1 MELDK
6 AAMLEG
12 MVVLTRATLQGV
24 ADHVRDNVP
33 DEYRREMLIKIG
45 TAMTELLEI
54 SWMIHKEHP
63 VLNPYPEETRL
74 GEEMRAKAALK
85 KKSD

>member
-6 AAMLEG
+6 AAILEG
-12 MVVLTRATLQGV
+12 MVVMSRATLQGL

-33 DEYRREMLIKIG
+33 TEIRREIMLKIG
-45 TAMTELLEI
+45 TAMAELSEI

-63 VLNPYPEETRL
+63 ILNPYPEETRIAA
-74 GEEMRAKAALK
+74 EMRAKAALERK
-85 KKSD
+85 RD